1 MQTPLWCIDAMC
13 SYLAQQLRMT
23 CRLKRRFQIA
33 DMTLCQRSRTNIIKT
48 CKVGRNTNI
57 FIYFDRGCSN
67 SPQCLHIMFLLQQT
81 SRNIFMTL
89 KLRFKFK
96 YFLKSV
102 LRLLTQTPQSCIN
115 GVPSYLAQ

>member
-1 MQTPLWCIDAMC
+1 MM
-13 SYLAQQLRMT
+13 

-33 DMTLCQRSRTNIIKT
+33 DMTLCQRSRTNILKPVKLLEIQ
-48 CKVGRNTNI
+48 I
-57 FIYFDRGCSN
+57 SSSFILTEGVQIRPIVCISCVNFN
-67 SPQCLHIMFLLQQT
+67 
-81 SRNIFMTL
+81 NIFMTL

-102 LRLLTQTPQSCIN
+102 LQLLTQTPHSGID